1 MVSKEWHLLLYEG
14 VVPRKV
20 QLYILCMCIETDRH
34 SFFGM
39 FGDDIFSS
47 TKGAQGP
54 GISQRR
60 SNSALECALQIHLAK
75 F

>member
-1 MVSKEWHLLLYEG
+1 VNGTYSCTR

-20 QLYILCMCIETDRH
+20 QLYILCICIETDRH

-54 GISQRR
+54 GIYL
-60 SNSALECALQIHLAK
+60 NGGQIPL
-75 F
+75 